1 MLIIHCKF
9 YSSSENTVLA
19 VSLLPRSLWTPSER
33 RHCSTC
39 NCKAAD
45 KQELLE
51 LQLLMRMDTAMQL
64 PRYQCR
70 GTETLAQPQN
80 IPLFPFCWHQKE
92 QSACLVASPILEPL
106 WFRPRNCDSHWVTIQ
121 EPILL
126 SLWDSPHW
134 GQQWVLQHSHPPL
147 KTCMSQNM
155 YPLKY

>member
-19 VSLLPRSLWTPSER
+19 VSLLPRSLWTPMER

-51 LQLLMRMDTAMQL
+51 MYLVMRMDTAML
-64 PRYQCR
+64 PVQGNRDTCSATDTYLYSPSA
-70 GTETLAQPQN
+70 GTRRRNQPALWPAQSWR
-80 IPLFPFCWHQKE
+80 L
-92 QSACLVASPILEPL
+92 L
-106 WFRPRNCDSHWVTIQ
+106 WFRPCNCESHWVTIQ

-126 SLWDSPHW
+126 SQWDSPYW

-147 KTCMSQNM
+147 KTCMSQHM
-155 YPLKY
+155 YPLKH